1 MEIKLD
7 LFSPEIVSA
16 LENEYIEKVQQV
28 HKQTDGL
35 LYTGPVSCNALLVC
49 CTIILYVVFVI
60 YILFVV
66 YILIFLCSI
75 LSFTVF
81 VFHILFC
88 TILVKFLSQYDYNL
102 LFIYPK
108 NFYKNIK

>member
-1 MEIKLD
+1 MQIKLD

-16 LENEYIEKVQQV
+16 LENEYIEKV

-35 LYTGPVSCNALLVC
+35 LYTGPVSCNVLLVC
-49 CTIILYVVFVI
+49 CTIILYVVLVI

-75 LSFTVF
+75 LSFTVC

-88 TILVKFLSQYDYNL
+88 TILVKFLSV
-102 LFIYPK
+102 
-108 NFYKNIK
+108 